1 MESESPTANS
11 GFAQWLVYFS
21 LAGNYSTGNL
31 HIFTTKRKI
40 VATARSRGT
49 LADILPKNT
58 KNEIKKH
65 ICIFYNSFI

>member
-1 MESESPTANS
+1 MEVEIEKKPAGNS

-31 HIFTTKRKI
+31 HIFTTKRKV

-49 LADILPKNT
+49 L
-58 KNEIKKH
+58 
-65 ICIFYNSFI
+65 CVIFWVT

>member
-1 MESESPTANS
+1 MRAQVGVSLQPLTAVSRN
-11 GFAQWLVYFS
+11 GWFYFS

-49 LADILPKNT
+49 LPAILNNILL
-58 KNEIKKH
+58 NEKMRLL
-65 ICIFYNSFI
+65 